1 MWGLWG
7 RPRLRP
13 GRRRSGQPRQHGHRL
28 RRQAVPL
35 GSAYALAARR
45 SRPSG
50 LALSLVTRSAPSRP
64 SGARAPKGR
73 RSGALTSARPLP
85 PRAAAAGGNLD
96 RRAHWRRQAPPS
108 PRFAR
113 GGARGTP
120 PAGGNAC
127 GRVMPA
133 GLPAGKAKASA
144 ALAAPPPL
152 RRPCLPVSRPARA
165 NRGGCPA
172 LCGPPAPSHF
182 GENGGAFYVC
192 CCLSCVWLWL
202 WSCLVVGLPVWRCLW
217 LVACSVCSVSLAVRS
232 GGGVCLSAGGGFCP
246 RLLLACWCSR
256 WSAGCCPLRVAP
268 RSGCSVAADQC
279 RFGPDR
285 RQLPPQKEKIPLR

>member
-152 RRPCLPVSRPARA
+152 RRPCLPVSRPART

-182 GENGGAFYVC
+182 GKRWCFL
-192 CCLSCVWLWL
+192 CLLL
-202 WSCLVVGLPVWRCLW
+202 LVVCLAPVVSGGWSAGLL
-217 LVACSVCSVSLAVRS
+217 VSLAGRLS
-232 GGGVCLSAGGGFCP
+232 GLLGLSGRPLWRRRLPVSWRRFLPPAPSGLSV
-246 RLLLACWCSR
+246 RLLVGWL
-256 WSAGCCPLRVAP
+256 L
-268 RSGCSVAADQC
+268 SVAGSAPLWVLCC
-279 RFGPDR
+279 R
-285 RQLPPQKEKIPLR
+285 

>member
-120 PAGGNAC
+120 PAGGLC
-127 GRVMPA
+127 RPVCRPA
-133 GLPAGKAKASA
+133 RPRQ
-144 ALAAPPPL
+144 APRWRL
-152 RRPCLPVSRPARA
+152 RRPCVGLACRYPGQRGPTVAGVPPCAGLPPLLILV
-165 NRGGCPA
+165 
-172 LCGPPAPSHF
+172 
-182 GENGGAFYVC
+182 NGGAFYVC
-192 CCLSCVWLWL
+192 CCLSCVWLR
-202 WSCLVVGLPVWRCLW
+202 SCLVVGLPVWRCLW

-246 RLLLACWCSR
+246 RLLLACWCSC

-268 RSGCSVAADQC
+268 RSGCSVAADPG

>member
-45 SRPSG
+45 GRPSG

-73 RSGALTSARPLP
+73 RSGALTSARPPPSSRRCGGRQFRP
-85 PRAAAAGGNLD
+85 PRALAATSAAFPALRA
-96 RRAHWRRQAPPS
+96 RR
-108 PRFAR
+108 
-113 GGARGTP
+113 GARN
-120 PAGGNAC
+120 AAC

-182 GENGGAFYVC
+182 GKRWCFL
-192 CCLSCVWLWL
+192 CLLL
-202 WSCLVVGLPVWRCLW
+202 LVVCLAPVVSGGWSAGLL
-217 LVACSVCSVSLAVRS
+217 VSLAGRLS
-232 GGGVCLSAGGGFCP
+232 GLLGLSGRPLWRRRLPVSWRRFLPPAPSGLLV
-246 RLLLACWCSR
+246 LLLVGW
-256 WSAGCCPLRVAP
+256 LL
-268 RSGCSVAADQC
+268 SVAGSAPLWVLCC
-279 RFGPDR
+279 R
-285 RQLPPQKEKIPLR
+285 